1 MGERAETGAIR
12 RIASTRMPT
21 KWGLFKATGYVQDV
35 ANGSA
40 SAAVAITLGDPTTA
54 APPLL
59 RIHAQ
64 CFTGEILGSLRCDCG
79 EQLAVAMQAIA
90 EEGRGLVIY
99 EYQEGRG
106 IGLMAKMQAYE
117 MQDQGLD
124 TIEANHALGF
134 DTDYRDYRLPVAI
147 LRDLGIDRVRLLSNS
162 PDKMHA
168 LSKAGISVVARVPC
182 EGTPNPYSRAYL
194 KTKKEKLGHALEL
207 ASANVNVKPSA
218 RWNKRPRRSA
228 AAKRSSERQA
238 AQFASIE
245 RAIADLR
252 AGRMVVVVDDEHRE
266 NEGDL
271 TMAAEMVTPEAI
283 NFMATHGKGL
293 VCLAMT
299 GDRLDELRLGP
310 MVRNGG
316 ALGGTAFTVSID
328 ARGDG
333 MTTGISAHERAR
345 TIKAA
350 IDASTRPDDF
360 ARPGHVFPLRARDCG
375 VLERRGHTEA
385 AADLARLAGFV
396 PAGVICEIV
405 NDDGTMARVPDLV
418 HFCTKH
424 ELIMVTVA
432 DLVRYRVDN
441 EHESR
446 VGVSES
452 TLAVP
457 QEEWLAANRASPAAS
472 GATIDE
478 LRQEFSPA

>member
-1 MGERAETGAIR
+1 MGARAETGATR

-35 ANGSA
+35 ANA
-40 SAAVAITLGDPTTA
+40 SAGAALAITLGDPTTA
-54 APPLL
+54 AAPLL

-79 EQLAVAMQAIA
+79 EQLAAAMQAIA
-90 EEGRGLVIY
+90 EEGCGLVIY

-106 IGLMAKMQAYE
+106 IGLTAKLKAYE
-117 MQDQGLD
+117 LRDYGLD

-207 ASANVNVKPSA
+207 ASASVNVKPSA
-218 RWNKRPRRSA
+218 RRNERIGRSA
-228 AAKRSSERQA
+228 ATKRLSERQSA
-238 AQFASIE
+238 EFASIE
-245 RAIADLR
+245 RAIAELG
-252 AGRMVVVVDDEHRE
+252 AGRMVVVVDC
-266 NEGDL
+266 
-271 TMAAEMVTPEAI
+271 V
-283 NFMATHGKGL
+283 
-293 VCLAMT
+293 AMT
-299 GDRLDELRLGP
+299 GARLDQLELRS
-310 MVRNGG
+310 MVSDSS

-333 MTTGISAHERAR
+333 MTTGISARERAR

-350 IDASTRPDDF
+350 IDASTRPDDL
-360 ARPGHVFPLRARDCG
+360 ARPGHVFPLRARDGG

-418 HFCTKH
+418 RFCTKH
-424 ELIMVTVA
+424 ELIMITVA

-457 QEEWLAANRASPAAS
+457 QEEWLGANRASPAAS
-472 GATIDE
+472 RVSIDE
-478 LRQEFSPA
+478 LRQEFSLA